1 MRSSFKIIIR
11 VVTVLVRNQRFLPSE
26 KIRAVNFQGI
36 LEAIFFS
43 NKGQFSNL
51 SCEHNWSASPFVDLS
66 IPIVH
71 PLAGRRRPGHV
82 AGLPCTATL
91 GGPSPSPSRASCS
104 ASDFL
109 VPPCQGRDSHQRSLR
124 RGSQAKASLRRGS
137 PASAHA
143 NAHVL
148 SPTNPKL
155 FLYPAFTKLLS
166 N

>member
-71 PLAGRRRPGHV
+71 PLAA
-82 AGLPCTATL
+82 AGLGT
-91 GGPSPSPSRASCS
+91 
-104 ASDFL
+104 
-109 VPPCQGRDSHQRSLR
+109 SL
-124 RGSQAKASLRRGS
+124 GS
-137 PASAHA
+137 PAQPPWVALPHLHQEHHAAHRISWCRRA
-143 NAHVL
+143 RGGI
-148 SPTNPKL
+148 PTRDRCGGARRLRLPCVGARR
-155 FLYPAFTKLLS
+155 PAPMLMLMFSLQPIQNYSCILRLL
-166 N
+166 NC